1 MPSSRFLPVQS
12 QAREVITHAGAQID
26 RAMSWHAFVIETL
39 ASASL
44 LSIMITTPATG
55 EYELQIDIEAD
66 KNGSWTWS
74 EAPNATGGTV
84 LTSFNHNRATG
95 SDGTLTITS
104 DPTIASTGTIL
115 DAGPIGT
122 AGNAASIQGGDLES
136 GKWILNQSTKY
147 LASFTSGAA
156 TTAAVLRVDY
166 DESR

>member
-1 MPSSRFLPVQS
+1 MPSSGFLPVQS

-26 RAMSWHAFVIETL
+26 RALSWHAFVIETL
-39 ASASL
+39 GSSSL

-74 EAPNATGGTV
+74 EAPNATGGSA
-84 LTSFNHNRATG
+84 LISHNHNRADG

-104 DPTIASTGTIL
+104 DPTITSTGTIL

-122 AGNAASIQGGDLES
+122 SGNAASIQGGELEAA
-136 GKWILNQSTKY
+136 KWVLNQSTKY
-147 LASFTSGAA
+147 LGSFTAGAA
-156 TTAAVLRVDY
+156 TTAAVLRVNY